1 MIEAYFS
8 NIEQQIVKML
18 STAEHQVLV
27 AVAWFTN
34 ETLYEELLKCL
45 GRGVPTSVIIMDD
58 YINRNEFALDF
69 TKFIETGGTLY
80 FSKEKKMHNKFC
92 IIDNSLITGSY
103 NWTYY
108 AEKLNCENVIV
119 IDDIPIVQKYT
130 SEYSKLRD
138 SFTKITRYEP
148 LELKQITETDMLSDY
163 NYLCNDLFLK
173 GQKYKD
179 EIVAFN
185 KERDYKVKTEIR
197 TSNTEYDGR
206 GIPLL
211 KKDSSSPILRHR
223 LINFS
228 IGIVPY
234 GRPHGGRKYVHA
246 QYTSNSVHSEDHWVD
261 IFDPEYVNEV
271 LNYFR
276 KSEGGVLDDASNILP
291 IPSDIYN
298 PFLKYGFI
306 PVNYI
311 FYQFGKYGNK
321 RQKYGVNGNIVGKN
335 GIPYEYDSF
344 DTLIRYD
351 DKSKKY
357 IGFESKTELCH
368 LIVKSLFIPNGI
380 DDYDIIC
387 DYYVM
392 NGVFKATIDDF
403 ERICRE
409 AEGTGMP
416 NSELSKEIIKDRL
429 TNNPEGFWLYKEN
442 STIFSYGYGVIRD
455 NYPINDYQKSHNDTN
470 SKLFILLRLKASRI
484 NYNSDKFG
492 KLLSQMIKDLK
503 LQGINSIIYKCPS
516 NQIQDLE
523 KWGFKRESSSM
534 GHIMRLYLLE

>member
-1 MIEAYFS
+1 M
-8 NIEQQIVKML
+8 
-18 STAEHQVLV
+18 
-27 AVAWFTN
+27 
-34 ETLYEELLKCL
+34 
-45 GRGVPTSVIIMDD
+45 
-58 YINRNEFALDF
+58 
-69 TKFIETGGTLY
+69 
-80 FSKEKKMHNKFC
+80 
-92 IIDNSLITGSY
+92 
-103 NWTYY
+103 
-108 AEKLNCENVIV
+108 
-119 IDDIPIVQKYT
+119 
-130 SEYSKLRD
+130 
-138 SFTKITRYEP
+138 
-148 LELKQITETDMLSDY
+148 
-163 NYLCNDLFLK
+163 
-173 GQKYKD
+173 
-179 EIVAFN
+179 
-185 KERDYKVKTEIR
+185 
-197 TSNTEYDGR
+197 
-206 GIPLL
+206 
-211 KKDSSSPILRHR
+211 
-223 LINFS
+223 
-228 IGIVPY
+228 
-234 GRPHGGRKYVHA
+234 
-246 QYTSNSVHSEDHWVD
+246 
-261 IFDPEYVNEV
+261 
-271 LNYFR
+271 
-276 KSEGGVLDDASNILP
+276 
-291 IPSDIYN
+291 
-298 PFLKYGFI
+298 
-306 PVNYI
+306 
-311 FYQFGKYGNK
+311 
-321 RQKYGVNGNIVGKN
+321 
-335 GIPYEYDSF
+335 
-344 DTLIRYD
+344 
-351 DKSKKY
+351 
-357 IGFESKTELCH
+357 CH